1 MKAVVCPFCGIVSDH
16 PHETQEACIDAL
28 KTEIIRTRE
37 VLERVTEPLRAPRIT
52 TEEDSSI
59 F

>member
-1 MKAVVCPFCGIVSDH
+1 MKAAVCPFCGIVSGH

-28 KTEIIRTRE
+28 QAEIRRTRQ
-37 VLERVTEPLRAPRIT
+37 VLERVTEPLPPPRIDI
-52 TEEDSSI
+52 EDDSSG